1 MKIKKWKNVPD
12 FTKLNNIYTEGAKY
26 VFSKWKTTYL
36 QRKMINPHHQN
47 EERQTSKYYT
57 ALKSEKRA
65 RGHSEGGYGVEKIC
79 A

>member
-1 MKIKKWKNVPD
+1 
-12 FTKLNNIYTEGAKY
+12 
-26 VFSKWKTTYL
+26 
-36 QRKMINPHHQN
+36 MINPHHQN